1 MIKAVIFDM
10 DGVLINSQETH
21 YKADIKAIKEVGFDV
36 DLPFVM
42 KGAGTSTFER
52 FSKWK
57 NELGY
62 KKDVKEVSER
72 REEIMKELLINDG
85 VDGVDGAK
93 ELLID
98 IKKNNIKTAVAS
110 SSSYELIYTVIDAL
124 GERELFDK
132 ILSGEDVENGKP
144 APDVFLKAAEILG
157 VKPSECIVIEDS
169 TNGVKAGVAAGMKV
183 LGYINPTSGEQDL
196 SKASCIT
203 DDFKKYN
210 FEKLSLI

>member
-10 DGVLINSQETH
+10 DGVLVDSQEIH

-42 KGAGTSTFER
+42 RGAGTSTLER

-62 KKDVKEVSER
+62 EKDVKEVSAR
-72 REEIMKELLINDG
+72 REEIMKELFINDG
-85 VDGVDGAK
+85 VIGVKGAK

-110 SSSYELIYTVIDAL
+110 SSAYDLIYTVVDAL

-144 APDVFLKAAEILG
+144 APDVFLKAAELLG
-157 VKPSECIVIEDS
+157 VEPSECIVIEDS
-169 TNGVKAGVAAGMKV
+169 TNGVKAGVSAGMKV
-183 LGYINPTSGEQDL
+183 LGYINPTSGEQNL
-196 SKASCIT
+196 SEANCIT
-203 DDFKKYN
+203 DDFTKFDFK
-210 FEKLSLI
+210 KLSLI

>member
-36 DLPFVM
+36 DLSFVM

>member
-21 YKADIKAIKEVGFDV
+21 YKADIMALSECGFNV
-36 DLPFVM
+36 DLSFVM
-42 KGAGTSTFER
+42 KGAGTSTLER

-62 KKDVKEVSER
+62 EKDAKEVSIR
-72 REEIMKELLINDG
+72 REEMMKELLINDG
-85 VDGVDGAK
+85 VDGVKGAK
-93 ELLID
+93 ELLMD

-110 SSSYELIYTVIDAL
+110 SSAYDLIYTVIDAL

-144 APDVFLKAAEILG
+144 APDVFLKAAELLG
-157 VKPSECIVIEDS
+157 VEPSECIVIEDS
-169 TNGVKAGVAAGMKV
+169 TNGVKAGVAAGMRV

-203 DDFKKYN
+203 DDFTKFN
-210 FEKLSLI
+210 FEKLLLI